1 MKIRLFLII
10 LLSSLYTLC
19 LGNNY
24 NLKLKLK
31 NCTANKVFL
40 AHYFNGKVFITDT
53 TTINSLGEAIFSK
66 DKKLHSGLY
75 IIYLETKQYF
85 DILIGEDQN
94 FTIQTDINAPIKNM
108 KIIGSDES
116 AEFVKFQLFL
126 AEQNINKKEIISK
139 NKDKNIQERL
149 LCDIDNK
156 VRDKIR
162 NISQQYPNTALT
174 TFTTFSL
181 EPIIPD
187 YDKILKKNVKN
198 RKDSINKLQ
207 YFYNKNHY
215 WDNANLNDSTL
226 LRTPMLKSKLDI
238 FFNKIIIPHPDT
250 IFNEATKLIE
260 RSKHNKE
267 MFRYMTS
274 YCFNFTLNS
283 KIMGMDNAFYKIA
296 EEYYLSGKAYWATD
310 TTISSIQEKI
320 TKLKYSR
327 IGEKAKDIT
336 LQNLDGEWINLY
348 DINKQLTVLV
358 FWEPDCGHCKKIIPL
373 LKKEIADKYN
383 DIEIIAIY
391 IQNDKDKWISFIEEH
406 ELYSFTNCYDPKNRS
421 NYKSYY
427 NITSTPMIYLL
438 DKDKTIIAKKIDVNS
453 LSNLIKNRLH
463 TKP

>member
-1 MKIRLFLII
+1 
-10 LLSSLYTLC
+10 LLY
-19 LGNNY
+19 G
-24 NLKLKLK
+24 
-31 NCTANKVFL
+31 
-40 AHYFNGKVFITDT
+40 
-53 TTINSLGEAIFSK
+53 
-66 DKKLHSGLY
+66 
-75 IIYLETKQYF
+75 
-85 DILIGEDQN
+85 
-94 FTIQTDINAPIKNM
+94 
-108 KIIGSDES
+108 
-116 AEFVKFQLFL
+116 
-126 AEQNINKKEIISK
+126 
-139 NKDKNIQERL
+139 
-149 LCDIDNK
+149 IDNK
-156 VRDKIR
+156 VREKIH

-187 YDKILKKNVKN
+187 YDKILEKNVKN

-274 YCFNFTLNS
+274 YCINFTLNS

-310 TTISSIQEKI
+310 TIISSIQEKI

-373 LKKEIADKYN
+373 LKKEIADKFT
-383 DIEIIAIY
+383 DIEVLAIY
-391 IQNDKDKWISFIEEH
+391 IQNDKEKWTSFVEEH
-406 ELYSFTNCYDPKNRS
+406 ELFSFTNCYDPKNRS

-427 NITSTPMIYLL
+427 NITSTPMVYLL
-438 DKDKTIIAKKIDVNS
+438 DKDKNIIAKKIDVNS
-453 LSNLIKNRLH
+453 LSNLIKNELH
-463 TKP
+463 SIHSK